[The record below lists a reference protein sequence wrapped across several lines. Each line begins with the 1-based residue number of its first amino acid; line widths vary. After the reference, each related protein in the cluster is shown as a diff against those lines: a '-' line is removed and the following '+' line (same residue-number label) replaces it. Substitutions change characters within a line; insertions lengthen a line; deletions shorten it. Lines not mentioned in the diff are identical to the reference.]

1 MFKKTLTLL
10 ILSFLVFSCKTV
22 QVVTNGVAS
31 EKTTIDQISKGHLSN
46 FKDFK
51 TLNIRSSVSYEDQKN
66 SQSVSVDIRILKD
79 ETIWLNVKF
88 LGFPAAKALITPTKV
103 SYYEKLNKTY
113 FEGDFTLIS
122 NWLGT
127 ELDFNKVQ
135 NLLLGK
141 AIENITKDDF
151 IAAIVNNSY
160 VLSEKK
166 TNNLQKEFTFEAE
179 SYFLKN
185 ETINQPSE
193 NRSLEIAYNS
203 YQLIEKHVFPKEF
216 VVKANQNKS
225 VIIEIEYNKIEV
237 NSAVSFPFSIPNGYD
252 KIEMN

>member
-1 MFKKTLTLL
+1 MFKKTLTIL

-22 QVVTNGVAS
+22 QLVTNGVAS
-31 EKTTIDQISKGHLSN
+31 KKTTIDQISKGHLSN
-46 FKDFK
+46 FKDFR

-160 VLSEKK
+160 FLYEKK
-166 TNNLQKEFTFEAE
+166 INNIQKEFTFEAE

-193 NRSLEIAYNS
+193 NRSLEIDYNS
-203 YQLIEKHVFPKEF
+203 YQLIKKHVFPKEF
-216 VVKANQNKS
+216 VVKANENKS

-237 NSAVSFPFSIPNGYD
+237 NSAVSFPFSIPNGYN